1 MENQLNTD
9 STITSEDMFVIN
21 NILSDHRN
29 LSNAIEVILGMP
41 EDLGIA
47 NNLYNHKQC
56 SNLQQKN
63 NLFFLE
69 DAKALSVQYTRENF
83 KVDTSYFLNNIDSF
97 STKHEDSGFAG
108 NKEEYALNQY
118 IGELFKEIAI
128 SLNEVLSNT
137 SEFNRILSK
146 YSSSESKR
154 LSLKFLEVFR
164 IYAFKELS
172 FIAYHTEAFN
182 ISLMYH
188 DYAMQLYFSSSKSI
202 FYDSADYFRKISSV
216 QGTNAANTR
225 WADNREYRERKQKQ
239 YLEVMLEQGF
249 TKCTVAMR
257 YIKENIDEEGESSFD
272 YAYELL
278 RQAYKSHKESL

>member
-1 MENQLNTD
+1 MENKLNTD

-21 NILSDHRN
+21 KMLSDHRN

-56 SNLQQKN
+56 SNLQKKN

-118 IGELFKEIAI
+118 IGELFNKIAI

-172 FIAYHTEAFN
+172 FIAYYTEAFN
-182 ISLMYH
+182 IALMYH

-216 QGTNAANTR
+216 QGTKAAKTR
-225 WADNREYRERKQKQ
+225 WADNPEYRERKKKQ

-257 YIKENIDEEGESSFD
+257 YIKENIDEEGESSFE

-278 RQAYKSHKESL
+278 RQAYKAHKESL

>member
-1 MENQLNTD
+1 MENKLNAD

-21 NILSDHRN
+21 KMLSNHRN

-41 EDLGIA
+41 EDTGIA
-47 NNLYNHKQC
+47 NNLYNHEQC
-56 SNLQQKN
+56 SNLQKKN
-63 NLFFLE
+63 NLIFLE
-69 DAKALSVQYTRENF
+69 DAKAISAQYVRENF
-83 KVDTSYFLNNIDSF
+83 KVDTSYFLSNMDDF
-97 STKHEDSGFAG
+97 STKYEDSGFAG
-108 NKEEYALNQY
+108 NEGEYALNQY
-118 IGELFKEIAI
+118 IGALFSKIAI

-137 SEFNRILSK
+137 SDFNYILSK

-172 FIAYHTEAFN
+172 FIAYYTEAFN
-182 ISLMYH
+182 IALMYH
-188 DYAMQLYFSSSKSI
+188 DYGMQLYFSSSKSI

-216 QGTNAANTR
+216 QGTKAANTR
-225 WADNREYRERKQKQ
+225 WADNLEYRERKKKQ
-239 YLEVMLEQGF
+239 YLEVMLERGF

-257 YIKENIDEEGESSFD
+257 YIKENIDEEGESSFE

-278 RQAYKSHKESL
+278 RQAYKAHKESL

>member
-1 MENQLNTD
+1 
-9 STITSEDMFVIN
+9 
-21 NILSDHRN
+21 
-29 LSNAIEVILGMP
+29 P
-41 EDLGIA
+41 
-47 NNLYNHKQC
+47 
-56 SNLQQKN
+56 
-63 NLFFLE
+63 
-69 DAKALSVQYTRENF
+69 
-83 KVDTSYFLNNIDSF
+83 YFLNNIDNF
-97 STKHEDSGFAG
+97 STKYEDSGFAG

-118 IGELFKEIAI
+118 ISELFSKIAI

-137 SEFNRILSK
+137 SLFNHILSK

-172 FIAYHTEAFN
+172 FIAYYTEAFN
-182 ISLMYH
+182 IALMYH

-202 FYDSADYFRKISSV
+202 FYDSADYFRKISSI
-216 QGTNAANTR
+216 QGTKAAKTR
-225 WADNREYRERKQKQ
+225 WADNPEYRERKKKQ

-257 YIKENIDEEGESSFD
+257 YIKENIDEEGESSFE

-278 RQAYKSHKESL
+278 RQAYKAHKDNL

>member
-1 MENQLNTD
+1 MENKLNTD

-21 NILSDHRN
+21 KMLSDHRN

-47 NNLYNHKQC
+47 NNLYNHQQC
-56 SNLQQKN
+56 SNLQKKN

-118 IGELFKEIAI
+118 IGELFNKIAI

-137 SEFNRILSK
+137 SEFNHILSK

-182 ISLMYH
+182 IALMYH

-216 QGTNAANTR
+216 QGTKAAKTR
-225 WADNREYRERKQKQ
+225 WADNPEYRERKKKQ

-257 YIKENIDEEGESSFD
+257 YIKENIDEEGESSFE

-278 RQAYKSHKESL
+278 RQAYKAHKESL

>member
-1 MENQLNTD
+1 MENKLNTD

-21 NILSDHRN
+21 KMLSDHRN

-47 NNLYNHKQC
+47 NNLYSHQQC
-56 SNLQQKN
+56 SNLQKKN

-83 KVDTSYFLNNIDSF
+83 KVDTSYFLSNIDSF

-137 SEFNRILSK
+137 SEFNHILSK

-172 FIAYHTEAFN
+172 FIAYHTKAFN
-182 ISLMYH
+182 IALMYH

-216 QGTNAANTR
+216 QGTKAAKTR
-225 WADNREYRERKQKQ
+225 WADNPEYREQKKKQ

-257 YIKENIDEEGESSFD
+257 YIKENIDEEGESSFE

-278 RQAYKSHKESL
+278 RQAYKAHKESL

>member
-1 MENQLNTD
+1 MENKLNTD
-9 STITSEDMFVIN
+9 STITSEDMFLIDKM
-21 NILSDHRN
+21 LSDYRN
-29 LSNAIEVILGMP
+29 LSNAVEVILGMP
-41 EDLGIA
+41 ENIGIA
-47 NNLYNHKQC
+47 NNLYNHEQC
-56 SNLQQKN
+56 TTTQKKHNL
-63 NLFFLE
+63 LFLE
-69 DAKALSVQYTRENF
+69 DAKIASMQYVRENF
-83 KVDTSYFLNNIDSF
+83 KVDTPYFLNNIDNF
-97 STKHEDSGFAG
+97 STKYENSGFAG

-118 IGELFKEIAI
+118 ISELFSKIAI
-128 SLNEVLSNT
+128 SLNEALSNT
-137 SEFNRILSK
+137 SLFNHILSK

-182 ISLMYH
+182 IALMYH

-202 FYDSADYFRKISSV
+202 FYDSADYFRKISSIH
-216 QGTNAANTR
+216 GTKAAKTR
-225 WADNREYRERKQKQ
+225 WADNPEYRERKKKQ

-257 YIKENIDEEGESSFD
+257 YIKENIDEEGESSFE

-278 RQAYKSHKESL
+278 RQAYKAYKESL